1 VNEPNDGPADAYE
14 AFYREFESPL
24 VRRIRREAYDEDI
37 GQHSWVRA
45 DELRRDI
52 RRLGLTPASRLV
64 DLGCGAC
71 GPLTFVLAEV
81 RCAGTGVDAS
91 ASALRAGRARAA
103 ALGVDALLSS
113 HQADL
118 DTPIRLAA
126 GSFDAAMALDVVL
139 HLRDRAR
146 FYHQVATLLRPGG
159 RFLFTDAG
167 VVTGAVS
174 HDDVQRRSRYGYTE
188 FAPPGR
194 NEALLESAGFR
205 LVEREERTASV
216 VKNAGGRLAALRA
229 HRAELALVS
238 STADLDAQESYLE
251 TVVDLA
257 SRGAVSRFMYLSEV
271 VGSPAA

>member
-1 VNEPNDGPADAYE
+1 VDEPNDAPTDAYE
-14 AFYREFESPL
+14 TFYREFELPL
-24 VRRIRREAYDEDI
+24 MQRIRREAYDEDI

-45 DELRRDI
+45 DELRHDI
-52 RRLGLTPASRLV
+52 RRLGLTPSSRLL

-71 GPLTFVLAEV
+71 GPLTFVLAKV

-91 ASALRAGRARAA
+91 ESALRAGRARAT

-167 VVTGAVS
+167 IVTAAVS
-174 HDDVQRRSRYGYTE
+174 HDDVKRRSRYGYTE
-188 FAPPGR
+188 LVPPGR
-194 NEALLESAGFR
+194 NEALLEAAGFR
-205 LVEREERTASV
+205 LIEREDRTASV
-216 VKNAGGRLAALRA
+216 VKNAGGRLGALRA
-229 HRAELALVS
+229 HRAELELVS
-238 STADLDAQESYLE
+238 SAADLDAQESYLE

-271 VGSPAA
+271 IGTPPA